1 MSRVNDKEWQIVKEV
16 EYDDFIEFYLE
27 NFLEDTAVKRKC
39 PEFKFINSYIFRGES
54 DSSYLLKP
62 SLLRDV
68 NKTIAPKELYREEI
82 KQLINFYKKCNYY
95 GILQSKVPIL
105 DDFTILDGVNIDDF
119 IDKCDRQW
127 IHPSFADIIG
137 LGQHYGIKT
146 RMLDWTFD
154 LGVALYFACRSFFKT
169 MQKENRIQCSGI
181 PNEYENKRYTI
192 WALDRSLFANNNY
205 VQPSFRSFPI
215 DESTMDSWPILFSIP
230 LYSENINI
238 NAQKGILVS
247 WIINANSKDEFYEN
261 ILDDTPLDKKLERY
275 GKSHNISRRSNIRN
289 PKTGE
294 DMIPA
299 ALYKFTFPYSSI
311 NKSLAFLKTNHI
323 FSGKIFPGLKGAIEE
338 IDEEKIIKDLL
349 NLPQERFTVIHNH

>member
-1 MSRVNDKEWQIVKEV
+1 MGKANDVEWQIVKEV

-27 NFLEDTAVKRKC
+27 NFLEYTVGERKC
-39 PEFKFINSYIFRGES
+39 PEFKFTNSYIFRGES

-62 SLLRDV
+62 SLLRDIDK
-68 NKTIAPKELYREEI
+68 KTKVKEFYRQEI

-105 DDFTILDGVNIDDF
+105 DTFTILDGVNVDDF
-119 IDKCDRQW
+119 VDKCGHQW

-154 LGVALYFACRSFFKT
+154 LGVALYFACRSFLK
-169 MQKENRIQCSGI
+169 NRIEFGSI
-181 PNEYENKRYTI
+181 PDGYENKRYTI
-192 WALDRSLFANNNY
+192 WALDRSLLANNNY
-205 VQPSFRSFPI
+205 IQPSFPISPI
-215 DESTMDSWPILFSIP
+215 DQSTMDSWPILFSIP

-238 NAQKGILVS
+238 NAQKGILVN
-247 WIINANSKDEFYEN
+247 WVINADNKDEFYKN
-261 ILDDTPLDKKLERY
+261 ILDDTPLDKKLEQY
-275 GKSHNISRRSNIRN
+275 GKSHNISRRVNIEN
-289 PKTGE
+289 SETGE
-294 DMIPA
+294 NMIPA

-338 IDEEKIIKDLL
+338 IDEEKAIMDLL
-349 NLPQERFTVIHNH
+349 KLPQERFIVMHNH